1 MTVICEP
8 RRERGVTSL
17 VSELAG
23 ADDHTWA
30 HSLDVAGCAT
40 RVGQRLGLSAAELD
54 EVRVA
59 ALLHDVGKVRLPPH
73 ILSKPGALT
82 PEEWRLVRLHPEWGA
97 ELVVK
102 IPGLEAAANVVL
114 LHHERPDGLGYP
126 FGLHGEEI
134 PVASRIV
141 SACDAFEAITSGR
154 PYRAPL
160 DPVSA
165 IRELRRAAS
174 TQFDREV
181 IEALAAAERAPRRL
195 AA

>member
-1 MTVICEP
+1 MSVICGP
-8 RRERGVTSL
+8 PHERGVTSL

-30 HSLDVAGCAT
+30 HSLDVAACAT
-40 RVGQRLGLSAAELD
+40 RVGQHLGLSAAEID
-54 EVRVA
+54 EVCVA
-59 ALLHDVGKVRLPPH
+59 ALLHDVGKVRLPPY

-82 PEEWRLVRLHPEWGA
+82 PEEWRLVRRHPEWGA

-126 FGLHGEEI
+126 FGLRGEEI

-160 DPVSA
+160 DPASA
-165 IRELRRAAS
+165 IRELRSAAG
-174 TQFDREV
+174 TQFDPDV
-181 IEALAAAERAPRRL
+181 IEALAADSAPRQL